1 MSGNNYQPRVGSV
14 CYRAFEHL
22 EAFGPTAEAAL
33 ADACDVDVA
42 ALRSSVNLA
51 VTARAMSREAI
62 NGQLVYSSTRL
73 RPTVISAP
81 PAPPAEPPAA
91 AAVVQPEA
99 PAEVG
104 AAEETP
110 ADMIRAVVD
119 EMQTK
124 FVEAGRR
131 ALKSEEA
138 KPIKRPFAFALWS
151 DGRLALEIDSIA
163 HTLDLEETR
172 RLFDYLDRMRVD
184 DEGDRG

>member
-62 NGQLVYSSTRL
+62 NGQLVYSSTRP

-91 AAVVQPEA
+91 PAAEPA
-99 PAEVG
+99 PAPIWPQGIVSTV
-104 AAEETP
+104 ETP
-110 ADMIRAVVD
+110 REVI
-119 EMQTK
+119 
-124 FVEAGRR
+124 EAIAGPSSPDPS
-131 ALKSEEA
+131 LPKSIDA